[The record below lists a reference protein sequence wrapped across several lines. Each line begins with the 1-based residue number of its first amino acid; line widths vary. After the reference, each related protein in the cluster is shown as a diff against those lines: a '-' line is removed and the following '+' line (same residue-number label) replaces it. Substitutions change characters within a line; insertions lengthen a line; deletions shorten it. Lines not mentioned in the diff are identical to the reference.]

1 LFPSNPNPYPEIELT
16 RTAFRRSDDDKDG
29 MVALPPIN
37 QVRQRLR
44 KTVKEFSVSSPG
56 RRAAALSAVWVAATG
71 CDADLA
77 AYDAEE
83 ALRIYRMAESELRA
97 ELRLSLARAADNEPH
112 PATRATMRTML
123 EHLEELERQAVA
135 PKPARRRRRRS

>member
-1 LFPSNPNPYPEIELT
+1 ML
-16 RTAFRRSDDDKDG
+16 RRIDDDKDG

-37 QVRQRLR
+37 LVRQRLR
-44 KTVKEFSVSSPG
+44 KTVKEFAVSHPG
-56 RRAAALSAVWVAATG
+56 RRAAALTAVWVAATG

-77 AYDAEE
+77 AYDPEE
-83 ALRIYRMAESELRA
+83 ALRIYRLAESELRA
-97 ELRLSLARAADNEPH
+97 ELRLTMARAHDTEPH
-112 PATRATMRTML
+112 VATRDTMKQMI